1 MEGQDRQGSRRKRL
15 LLLTTDD
22 PARPGGGREMLS
34 RLLHD
39 LLAQLFE
46 QVDTRRLTRSSR
58 PIDGTRGYLHGL
70 DAAGQ
75 ANLVEDAR
83 RGGYD
88 QVFIDGS
95 NLGAAARAL
104 RLAMPDLPITSFFH
118 NCETSFF
125 MGALRARPG
134 PRALGVLLG
143 NWRAERLAL
152 RHSDTAIVLSE
163 RDSRRLR
170 QLCGKSGDAILPI
183 ALADSWKPDCQPIE
197 RPGGYLLFVGG
208 GFHGNLGGLEW
219 YARQVAP
226 RLSVPTLAVGRGLE
240 ALRGRLPAGVELV
253 GGVDDLAP
261 WYAGASLVVAPI
273 LAGSG
278 MKTKVAEALMH
289 GKRVIGTSEAF
300 AGYGAAVLAA
310 NRRVDD
316 VEGFCGAIQA
326 ALAEGPPRFDPAL
339 RALYE
344 QDHSPAAAL
353 ARLDAILR

>member
-46 QVDTRRLTRSSR
+46 QVDTRRFTGSSR
-58 PIDGTRGYLHGL
+58 PIDGLRGCLHGL
-70 DAAGQ
+70 DQSGQ
-75 ANLVEDAR
+75 AALVQAVR
-83 RGGYD
+83 SGGYD

-95 NLGAAARAL
+95 NLGAAAMAL
-104 RLAMPDLPITSFFH
+104 RLAMPDLPITTFFH

-125 MGALRARPG
+125 MGALQARPG

-163 RDSRRLR
+163 RDSTRLR
-170 QLCGKSGDAILPI
+170 QLCGRSGDAILPL
-183 ALADSWKPDCQPIE
+183 ALADSWRPVAQPIE
-197 RPGGYLLFVGG
+197 RPAGYVLFVGG

-219 YARQVAP
+219 FARKIAP

-240 ALRGRLPAGVELV
+240 ALRDHLPESVELV

-261 WYAGASLVVAPI
+261 WYAGARLVVAPI

-289 GKRVIGTSEAF
+289 GKRVIGTTEAF
-300 AGYGAAVLAA
+300 AGYGAGVLAA
-310 NRRVDD
+310 NRCVDE
-316 VEGFCGAIQA
+316 VEDFVGAIEVTLSAQP
-326 ALAEGPPRFDPAL
+326 LRFDPAL

-344 QDHSPAAAL
+344 QDHSPTAAL
-353 ARLDAILR
+353 TRLDAILR